1 MHGRREKNAAH
12 FWSGGQAIK
21 CVCFEG
27 RTSSTQRYFGDR
39 QALGG
44 SCGKGRNRPEADS
57 RPPRAANNADLPAGI
72 SALAVPARQKLR
84 PIGVAAAGC
93 PALVTSVVRRAM
105 LRGRLSRLSHGN
117 RGGAEIAPISCA
129 TTKQRPVP
137 AGPHAGHYGSR
148 SIEARAAK
156 VERALGPNDD
166 CAPPG

>member
-57 RPPRAANNADLPAGI
+57 RPPRAAPVEMSRAQIFAYGDQSQG
-72 SALAVPARQKLR
+72 ARSSE
-84 PIGVAAAGC
+84 
-93 PALVTSVVRRAM
+93 T
-105 LRGRLSRLSHGN
+105 
-117 RGGAEIAPISCA
+117 RGGAACPRIQV
-129 TTKQRPVP
+129 TGRRPRP
-137 AGPHAGHYGSR
+137 SAS
-148 SIEARAAK
+148 AK
-156 VERALGPNDD
+156 SSSGRR
-166 CAPPG
+166 

>member
-27 RTSSTQRYFGDR
+27 RTSSTQRCFGDR

-44 SCGKGRNRPEADS
+44 FCGKGRNRPEADS

-84 PIGVAAAGC
+84 PIGVAAVGC
-93 PALVTSVVRRAM
+93 PALAQAWSAERCSAGGCRDYPTATAAVKKSRRFRAQRRSSASSQPALTPGTTVV
-105 LRGRLSRLSHGN
+105 GRF
-117 RGGAEIAPISCA
+117 
-129 TTKQRPVP
+129 
-137 AGPHAGHYGSR
+137 
-148 SIEARAAK
+148 EARAAK
-156 VERALGPNDD
+156 VERALGPNND